1 MQALAGHGLHRNTYV
16 TKAFER
22 PLRLFSRP
30 WDDWVSKRP
39 LVPSSLSAYQCILQR
54 GQRAAGRRPL
64 AATSPVLS
72 ESLPAPERRK
82 VEDVILR
89 RQGEVT
95 VGDVAAGAGIGL
107 LEAEQALRAL
117 AGDSLATL
125 KASAS
130 GGGNMLLEL
139 LLEKFRCI
147 RLHYLSSFQYIFLGL
162 KRWGAALPL

>member
-1 MQALAGHGLHRNTYV
+1 MLALAGHGLHRGTYV

-30 WDDWVSKRP
+30 SDDWVSKRP
-39 LVPSSLSAYQCILQR
+39 LVPSSLSVYHCTLQR
-54 GQRAAGRRPL
+54 SQRAARPHPL

-125 KASAS
+125 KARAS
-130 GGGNMLLEL
+130 GGGEMVLQLSLKN
-139 LLEKFRCI
+139 FRCI
-147 RLHYLSSFQYIFLGL
+147 MLHHLSSFQYIFPGL
-162 KRWGAALPL
+162 ERWGAALSL